1 MKQLFKTMMLT
12 VLFASFFLTSV
23 MALDVWEIQFRGEVS
38 PSQSVWLE
46 KAYEEARENGAEA
59 VYLVLDTLGGRV
71 DSALEMSKTISS
83 METLVL
89 VDGSAISA
97 GALLAFSGSEMYMVG
112 GSTIGGAEPQI
123 GGERADEKT
132 VSVWS
137 AELAAQAQKNGRDP
151 QIARA
156 MADETIAIEGL
167 VESGKLLTLTAEE
180 A

>member
-1 MKQLFKTMMLT
+1 MRQLFKTMMLT

-97 GALLAFSGSEMYMVG
+97 GNCKGHG
-112 GSTIGGAEPQI
+112 
-123 GGERADEKT
+123 
-132 VSVWS
+132 
-137 AELAAQAQKNGRDP
+137 
-151 QIARA
+151 
-156 MADETIAIEGL
+156 
-167 VESGKLLTLTAEE
+167 
-180 A
+180 